1 MASESV
7 LEPTGRSRTR
17 SGVIYSPEYRRTR
30 QRTSQGSSG
39 YGSSSS
45 SKDTSLNTSYENEQN
60 LKNTSSSYQASFTQS
75 SSDSSSGGVVI
86 LGSVTRSGSNRSTRS
101 GGSGSRKSAASSGS
115 GHASLQSGRAVSK
128 ESVSVVKTSTTVIT
142 TSTMTSESQSWQ
154 SSETSTVAGSSG
166 IVNGFSSSAVES
178 SASQAAVGDTL
189 TSATLSTR
197 SGSGRSSG
205 SSRSGRSSA
214 LLVGGT
220 VSSALTSGT
229 STQSLV
235 TDTTQ
240 SESSTKEGGS
250 TSYIQGSA
258 SRSSTASSIRG
269 SSGRRSVVQSSSHGS
284 SASERA
290 VITGVSSETALTQS
304 ATTLSS
310 AGSGLVRGGSGRSSG
325 LLVVGSSG
333 SRSSQ
338 KRGSSRGSSSARELT
353 SSENLITQTSTS
365 SQHVSA
371 HNLGLTGGILAST
384 PRKAAA
390 PSSFVTKE
398 TTVTTATVNKEEGGH
413 SSVEHSR
420 SQEDYQ
426 DTGYTYSESA
436 SLSVSGNG
444 EYVEVYEK
452 EDVTQ
457 PGVIRRVLGGSYR
470 FPIYVLRKFRSL
482 LGWQERQEVEEVQD
496 LDTLKE
502 AYDTPKM
509 MRRGLRGSSK
519 SKFDDS
525 IIEDS
530 VTEGSYSYSE
540 SKTKESRSTNRARRR
555 HSSKSDVM
563 AGSIYGTTEK
573 SMASE
578 KTLSKLYGLDED
590 EEGSSESESVT
601 QDRLSYE
608 SDGEYGDYSDSAYS
622 TSEAAGGLTIWE
634 TATMPFGVSVGKFKS
649 RSKQKVGLF
658 WWMWWLVGTP
668 VYWFVTTVMMLDAW
682 ILSRVTILKN
692 TIMNRKGPVFVAA
705 AFPLRLLLLPLL
717 LLLLLLALYY
727 LWPLSFLTGIVSS
740 VASTPGA
747 LLAWLPWYSSG
758 AGPPVLNDFRAEQI
772 RSEMRTE
779 IQRLSATVADVVR
792 KWEQS
797 SQAGSQVPE
806 AVSTQTGGCTIK
818 AEGVVDGKSE
828 ASMSGGAGNVEKV
841 ENLLQSA
848 SAAAMAGGMDKDEI
862 IALIT
867 AIVKE
872 HMEGLRKDV
881 SVQDQAILADLDKLR
896 TERENQL
903 AMLEIKMQTI
913 NSHSED
919 LTKQLVEAKQK
930 IKVETS
936 GGVGTSSDMLE
947 HIHRLESEL
956 ASLKMELGRVQQQS
970 DMYHQELKK
979 YSMNISLIE
988 QQLSITVQQALQE
1001 DSSALVSWLKSRFVG
1016 QSDFDSKVNDIV
1028 SRVTENVSQKLKVE
1042 TSVSRTSAGEVTVD
1056 EERIRAIVNKH
1067 IGIYDADKTG
1077 MVDHALESAGG
1088 SVLSLRCTETYE
1100 SKSAQLSIL
1109 GIPLWYKTNSP
1120 RTVIQPDVH
1129 PGNCWAFRGSEGYMV
1144 IQLSGV
1150 VKPTSFSLEHIPK
1163 SLSPTGQIDSAP
1175 KDFTVYGLEDETQA
1189 EGDLLGNYTYDD
1201 NAEPLQYFPV
1211 QVTDV
1216 KPYPIV
1222 ELRILS
1228 NHGNPDY
1235 TCIYRFRVH
1244 GILQK

>member
-578 KTLSKLYGLDED
+578 KTLSKLY
-590 EEGSSESESVT
+590 ESESVT

-634 TATMPFGVSVGKFKS
+634 TATMPF
-649 RSKQKVGLF
+649 VGLF

-806 AVSTQTGGCTIK
+806 AVST
-818 AEGVVDGKSE
+818 
-828 ASMSGGAGNVEKV
+828 
-841 ENLLQSA
+841 QSA

>member
-426 DTGYTYSESA
+426 DTGYTYSES
-436 SLSVSGNG
+436 
-444 EYVEVYEK
+444 
-452 EDVTQ
+452 
-457 PGVIRRVLGGSYR
+457 GSYR

-578 KTLSKLYGLDED
+578 KTLSKLY
-590 EEGSSESESVT
+590 ESESVT

-634 TATMPFGVSVGKFKS
+634 TATMPF
-649 RSKQKVGLF
+649 VGLF

>member
-426 DTGYTYSESA
+426 DTGYTYSES
-436 SLSVSGNG
+436 
-444 EYVEVYEK
+444 
-452 EDVTQ
+452 
-457 PGVIRRVLGGSYR
+457 GSYR

-578 KTLSKLYGLDED
+578 KTLSKLY
-590 EEGSSESESVT
+590 ESESVT

-634 TATMPFGVSVGKFKS
+634 TATMPF
-649 RSKQKVGLF
+649 VGLF

-806 AVSTQTGGCTIK
+806 AVST
-818 AEGVVDGKSE
+818 
-828 ASMSGGAGNVEKV
+828 
-841 ENLLQSA
+841 QSA

>member
-7 LEPTGRSRTR
+7 VETTGRSRTR
-17 SGVIYSPEYRRTR
+17 SGVIYSPGRTR
-30 QRTSQGSSG
+30 QRISQGSSG

-45 SKDTSLNTSYENEQN
+45 SKNTSLNTSYEDQQN
-60 LKNTSSSYQASFTQS
+60 VKNTSSSYEASFTQS
-75 SSDSSSGGVVI
+75 SSQGGVVI
-86 LGSVTRSGSNRSTRS
+86 LGDVTARSGSNRSTRS
-101 GGSGSRKSAASSGS
+101 GGSGSRKSAGS
-115 GHASLQSGRAVSK
+115 SLQGGRAASK
-128 ESVSVVKTSTTVIT
+128 ESVSVVKSSTTVIT
-142 TSTMTSESQSWQ
+142 TSTMTSESQNWQ
-154 SSETSTVAGSSG
+154 SSAVAGSSG
-166 IVNGFSSSAVES
+166 IVNGFSSSAIES

-189 TSATLSTR
+189 TSAALSTR

-205 SSRSGRSSA
+205 SNRSGRSSA

-229 STQSLV
+229 STQSV
-235 TDTTQ
+235 VTQ
-240 SESSTKEGGS
+240 SESSTREGSGS
-250 TSYIQGSA
+250 FTQGSG
-258 SRSSTASSIRG
+258 SRSSAASSIRG
-269 SSGRRSVVQSSSHGS
+269 SSGRRSAIQTSSHGS

-290 VITGVSSETALTQS
+290 VVKGVTSETALTQS

-310 AGSGLVRGGSGRSSG
+310 GGLVQGGSGRSVG

-338 KRGSSRGSSSARELT
+338 KRGSSRGSSSSRQLT
-353 SSENLITQTSTS
+353 STENVVTQTSTS
-365 SQHVSA
+365 SQHANTSS
-371 HNLGLTGGILAST
+371 LGLTGGILAST
-384 PRKAAA
+384 PKKAAA

-398 TTVTTATVNKEEGGH
+398 TTVTTATVSKEEGGH
-413 SSVEHSR
+413 TSVEQSR
-420 SQEDYQ
+420 SREDYQ
-426 DTGYTYSESA
+426 DTGYTYSESNNLF
-436 SLSVSGNG
+436 LSD
-444 EYVEVYEK
+444 
-452 EDVTQ
+452 EDVTE
-457 PGVIRRVLGGSYR
+457 PGIVRRVLGGSYR
-470 FPIYVLRKFRSL
+470 FPIYILRKVRSV
-482 LGWQERQEVEEVQD
+482 LGWLENQEVEEVQD

-509 MRRGLRGSSK
+509 MRRGLRSSSK

-530 VTEGSYSYSE
+530 FAGDSYSYSE

-555 HSSKSDVM
+555 HSGKDVT
-563 AGSIYGTTEK
+563 AGSIYGTTDR

-622 TSEAAGGLTIWE
+622 YSEAAAGGLTIWQMI
-634 TATMPFGVSVGKFKS
+634 TMPFI
-649 RSKQKVGLF
+649 GLF
-658 WWMWWLVGTP
+658 WWLWWLVGTP

-692 TIMNRKGPVFVAA
+692 TIMNRKGAVFAGA
-705 AFPLRLLLLPLL
+705 GAFPLRLLLLPLL
-717 LLLLLLALYY
+717 LLLLLLGLYY
-727 LWPLSFLTGIVSS
+727 LWPLSFLTGVVSS

-747 LLAWLPWYSSG
+747 LLAWLPWSSSTG
-758 AGPPVLNDFRAEQI
+758 AGAPVLNDFRAEQI

-779 IQRLSATVADVVR
+779 IQRLSATVADVVK

-797 SQAGSQVPE
+797 SQVPE
-806 AVSTQTGGCTIK
+806 PAVGTQQTQTLTNSPTAQGGTIK
-818 AEGVVDGKSE
+818 AEGSFDAKTGASTSGEAGQVD
-828 ASMSGGAGNVEKV
+828 
-841 ENLLQSA
+841 NLQNLQSA
-848 SAAAMAGGMDKDEI
+848 SEAALAGGMSKDEI

-872 HMEGLRKDV
+872 NMEGLRKDV
-881 SVQDQAILADLDKLR
+881 SVQDQAILADLDKIR

-913 NSHSED
+913 NTHSQD

-930 IKVETS
+930 INVETS
-936 GGVGTSSDMLE
+936 GGVGTSSDMLD

-1016 QSDFDSKVNDIV
+1016 QSDFDSKVSDIV

-1042 TSVSRTSAGEVTVD
+1042 TSVSRTSSGEVAVD

-1150 VKPTSFSLEHIPK
+1150 VRPTSFSLEHIPK

-1175 KDFTVYGLEDETQA
+1175 KDFTVYGLEDESQP
-1189 EGDLLGNYTYDD
+1189 EGDLLGNYRYDD

-1211 QVTDV
+1211 QATDV

>member
-7 LEPTGRSRTR
+7 VETTGRSRTR
-17 SGVIYSPEYRRTR
+17 SGVIYSPGRTR

-39 YGSSSS
+39 YGSTSS
-45 SKDTSLNTSYENEQN
+45 SKNTSLNTSYEDQQN
-60 LKNTSSSYQASFTQS
+60 VKNTSSSYDASFTQS
-75 SSDSSSGGVVI
+75 SSQGEVVI
-86 LGSVTRSGSNRSTRS
+86 LGDVTARSGSNRSTRS
-101 GGSGSRKSAASSGS
+101 GGSGSRKSAGL
-115 GHASLQSGRAVSK
+115 SLQGGRAASK

-142 TSTMTSESQSWQ
+142 TSTMTSESQNWQ
-154 SSETSTVAGSSG
+154 SSTVAGSSG
-166 IVNGFSSSAVES
+166 IVNGFSSSSSAIES
-178 SASQAAVGDTL
+178 SASQATVGGTL
-189 TSATLSTR
+189 TSAALSTR

-205 SSRSGRSSA
+205 SNRSGRSSA

-229 STQSLV
+229 STQSV
-235 TDTTQ
+235 VTQ
-240 SESSTKEGGS
+240 SESSTRE
-250 TSYIQGSA
+250 GSA
-258 SRSSTASSIRG
+258 SFTQGSGSRSSAASSIRG
-269 SSGRRSVVQSSSHGS
+269 SSGRRSAIQTSSHGS

-290 VITGVSSETALTQS
+290 VVKGVTSETALTQS

-310 AGSGLVRGGSGRSSG
+310 GGLVQGGSGRSVG

-338 KRGSSRGSSSARELT
+338 KRGSSRGSSSSRQLASTE
-353 SSENLITQTSTS
+353 SVVTQTSTS
-365 SQHVSA
+365 SQHGNTSS
-371 HNLGLTGGILAST
+371 LGLTGGILAST
-384 PRKAAA
+384 PKKAAA

-413 SSVEHSR
+413 TSVEQS
-420 SQEDYQ
+420 
-426 DTGYTYSESA
+426 
-436 SLSVSGNG
+436 
-444 EYVEVYEK
+444 
-452 EDVTQ
+452 
-457 PGVIRRVLGGSYR
+457 GSYR
-470 FPIYVLRKFRSL
+470 FPIYVLRKVHSV
-482 LGWQERQEVEEVQD
+482 LGWLEKQEVEEVQD

-509 MRRGLRGSSK
+509 MRRGLRSSSK

-530 VTEGSYSYSE
+530 FAGDSYSYSE

-555 HSSKSDVM
+555 HSGKDIT
-563 AGSIYGTTEK
+563 AGSIYGTTDK

-578 KTLSKLYGLDED
+578 KTLSKLY
-590 EEGSSESESVT
+590 ESESVT

-622 TSEAAGGLTIWE
+622 YSEAAGGGLTIWQMI
-634 TATMPFGVSVGKFKS
+634 TMPFI
-649 RSKQKVGLF
+649 GLF
-658 WWMWWLVGTP
+658 WWLWWLVGTP

-692 TIMNRKGPVFVAA
+692 TIMNRKGAVFAGA
-705 AFPLRLLLLPLL
+705 GAFPLRLLLLPLL
-717 LLLLLLALYY
+717 LLLLLLGLYY

-747 LLAWLPWYSSG
+747 LLAWLPWSSSTG
-758 AGPPVLNDFRAEQI
+758 AGAPVLNDFRAEQI

-779 IQRLSATVADVVR
+779 IQRLSATVADVVK

-797 SQAGSQVPE
+797 SQVPE
-806 AVSTQTGGCTIK
+806 PAVGTQ
-818 AEGVVDGKSE
+818 
-828 ASMSGGAGNVEKV
+828 
-841 ENLLQSA
+841 QSA
-848 SAAAMAGGMDKDEI
+848 SEAALAGGMSKEEI

-872 HMEGLRKDV
+872 NMEGLRKDV
-881 SVQDQAILADLDKLR
+881 SVQDQAILADLDKVR

-913 NSHSED
+913 NTHSQD

-930 IKVETS
+930 INVESS
-936 GGVGTSSDMLE
+936 GGVGTSSDMLD

-1016 QSDFDSKVNDIV
+1016 QSDFDSKVSDIV

-1042 TSVSRTSAGEVTVD
+1042 TS
-1056 EERIRAIVNKH
+1056 RIRAIVNKH

-1150 VKPTSFSLEHIPK
+1150 VRPTSFSLEHIPK

-1175 KDFTVYGLEDETQA
+1175 KDFTVYGLEDESQP
-1189 EGDLLGNYTYDD
+1189 EGDVLGNYTYDD

-1211 QVTDV
+1211 QATDV

>member
-634 TATMPFGVSVGKFKS
+634 TATMPF
-649 RSKQKVGLF
+649 VGLF

-758 AGPPVLNDFRAEQI
+758 AGPPVRGLHMTMHEKVLNDFRAEQI

-806 AVSTQTGGCTIK
+806 AVST
-818 AEGVVDGKSE
+818 
-828 ASMSGGAGNVEKV
+828 
-841 ENLLQSA
+841 QSA

>member
-7 LEPTGRSRTR
+7 LEPTGRARTR

-75 SSDSSSGGVVI
+75 SSDSMGGVVI

-115 GHASLQSGRAVSK
+115 GHASLQGGRAVSK

-258 SRSSTASSIRG
+258 SHSSTASSIRG

-290 VITGVSSETALTQS
+290 VVTGVTSETALTQS

-338 KRGSSRGSSSARELT
+338 KRGSSLGSSSARELT

-371 HNLGLTGGILAST
+371 HSLGLTGGILAST

-452 EDVTQ
+452 KDVTQ

-555 HSSKSDVM
+555 HSGKSDVM

-578 KTLSKLYGLDED
+578 KTLSKLY
-590 EEGSSESESVT
+590 ESESVT

-634 TATMPFGVSVGKFKS
+634 MVTMPF
-649 RSKQKVGLF
+649 VGLF

-747 LLAWLPWYSSG
+747 LLAWLPWYSSTG

-797 SQAGSQVPE
+797 SQAGSQIPD
-806 AVSTQTGGCTIK
+806 AVSTQT
-818 AEGVVDGKSE
+818 E

-930 IKVETS
+930 IKVETN

>member
-17 SGVIYSPEYRRTR
+17 SGVIYSPEYRRMR

-75 SSDSSSGGVVI
+75 SSDSMGGVVI

-115 GHASLQSGRAVSK
+115 GHASLQGGRAVSK

-205 SSRSGRSSA
+205 SSRSGRGSA

-258 SRSSTASSIRG
+258 SHSSTASSIRG

-290 VITGVSSETALTQS
+290 VVTGVTSETALTQS

-310 AGSGLVRGGSGRSSG
+310 VGSGLVRGGSGRSSG

-365 SQHVSA
+365 SQHISA
-371 HNLGLTGGILAST
+371 HSLGLTGGILAST
-384 PRKAAA
+384 PKKAAA

-398 TTVTTATVNKEEGGH
+398 TTITTATVNKEEGGH
-413 SSVEHSR
+413 SSVEH
-420 SQEDYQ
+420 
-426 DTGYTYSESA
+426 SA

-555 HSSKSDVM
+555 HSGKSDVM

-578 KTLSKLYGLDED
+578 KTLSKLY
-590 EEGSSESESVT
+590 ESESVT

-634 TATMPFGVSVGKFKS
+634 MVTMPF
-649 RSKQKVGLF
+649 VGLF

-692 TIMNRKGPVFVAA
+692 TIMNRK
-705 AFPLRLLLLPLL
+705 
-717 LLLLLLALYY
+717 ALYY
-727 LWPLSFLTGIVSS
+727 LWPLSFLTGLVSS

-797 SQAGSQVPE
+797 SQAGSQIPD

-818 AEGVVDGKSE
+818 AEGVVDGKC
-828 ASMSGGAGNVEKV
+828 
-841 ENLLQSA
+841 A

-1175 KDFTVYGLEDETQA
+1175 KDFTVFGLEDETQA

>member
-1 MASESV
+1 MMASESAV
-7 LEPTGRSRTR
+7 EPPGRSKTR
-17 SGVIYSPEYRRTR
+17 SGVIYSPQFRRTG

-39 YGSSSS
+39 YGSTSS
-45 SKDTSLNTSYENEQN
+45 SKNTSLNTSYENEQN
-60 LKNTSSSYQASFTQS
+60 AKNTSSSYEASFTQS
-75 SSDSSSGGVVI
+75 SSVGVVVV
-86 LGSVTRSGSNRSTRS
+86 GNVSRSGSNRSTRS

-115 GHASLQSGRAVSK
+115 GHMSLQGGRAASK

-142 TSTMTSESQSWQ
+142 TSTMTSESQNWQ
-154 SSETSTVAGSSG
+154 SKSETTAVAGSSG
-166 IVNGFSSSAVES
+166 IVNGFSSSAIES

-189 TSATLSTR
+189 TSAALSTR

-205 SSRSGRSSA
+205 SNRSGRSSA

-220 VSSALTSGT
+220 VSSALASGT
-229 STQSLV
+229 SSSTQFVV

-240 SESSTKEGGS
+240 SESSTREGS
-250 TSYIQGSA
+250 TSYTQGSG
-258 SRSSTASSIRG
+258 SRSSAVSSVRG
-269 SSGRRSVVQSSSHGS
+269 SSGRRSVVQSGSHGS
-284 SASERA
+284 SSSERA
-290 VITGVSSETALTQS
+290 VITGVTPETALTQS
-304 ATTLSS
+304 ATTLYSG
-310 AGSGLVRGGSGRSSG
+310 GSGLIQGGSGRSSG

-338 KRGSSRGSSSARELT
+338 KRGSSRGSSSSRQLT
-353 SSENLITQTSTS
+353 STENVITHTSTS
-365 SQHVSA
+365 SQHSTT
-371 HNLGLTGGILAST
+371 HGLGLTGGILAST
-384 PRKAAA
+384 PKKAAA
-390 PSSFVTKE
+390 PSTFVTKE
-398 TTVTTATVNKEEGGH
+398 TTVTTATVGKEEGGH
-413 SSVEHSR
+413 TSVEQSR
-420 SQEDYQ
+420 SREDYQ
-426 DTGYTYSESA
+426 DTGYTYSES
-436 SLSVSGNG
+436 
-444 EYVEVYEK
+444 
-452 EDVTQ
+452 
-457 PGVIRRVLGGSYR
+457 GSYR
-470 FPIYVLRKFRSL
+470 FPIYVLRKVRSL
-482 LGWQERQEVEEVQD
+482 LGWQERQEVAEVQD
-496 LDTLKE
+496 LDILKE

-530 VTEGSYSYSE
+530 VTGDSYSYSE
-540 SKTKESRSTNRARRR
+540 SKTKESRSTNRARKR
-555 HSSKSDVM
+555 HSSKDVM

-578 KTLSKLYGLDED
+578 KTLSKLY
-590 EEGSSESESVT
+590 ESDSVT

-622 TSEAAGGLTIWE
+622 ASEAAGGLTIWQMI
-634 TATMPFGVSVGKFKS
+634 TMPFI
-649 RSKQKVGLF
+649 GLF
-658 WWMWWLVGTP
+658 WWLWWLVGTP

-692 TIMNRKGPVFVAA
+692 AIMNRKGPVFVGVG
-705 AFPLRLLLLPLL
+705 AFPFRLLLLPLL
-717 LLLLLLALYY
+717 LLLLLLGLYY

-740 VASTPGA
+740 VASAPGA
-747 LLAWLPWYSSG
+747 LLAWLPWSSSTG
-758 AGPPVLNDFRAEQI
+758 AGAPVRGLHMTMHEKVLNDFRAEQI

-779 IQRLSATVADVVR
+779 IQRLSLTVADVVK

-797 SQAGSQVPE
+797 SQPSIPE
-806 AVSTQTGGCTIK
+806 VAVGTQ
-818 AEGVVDGKSE
+818 
-828 ASMSGGAGNVEKV
+828 
-841 ENLLQSA
+841 QSA
-848 SAAAMAGGMDKDEI
+848 SEAALAGGMNKDEI

-872 HMEGLRKDV
+872 NMEGLRKDV

-913 NSHSED
+913 NTHSED

-930 IKVETS
+930 INVETS
-936 GGVGTSSDMLE
+936 GGVGTSSDMLD

-970 DMYHQELKK
+970 DLYHQELKK

-1016 QSDFDSKVNDIV
+1016 QSDFDSKVSDIV

-1042 TSVSRTSAGEVTVD
+1042 TRVSRTSAGEVAVD

-1150 VKPTSFSLEHIPK
+1150 VRPTSFSLEHIPK

-1201 NAEPLQYFPV
+1201 NAGALQYFPV

-1244 GILQK
+1244 GILQKEGH

>member
-1 MASESV
+1 MASESAV
-7 LEPTGRSRTR
+7 EPPGRSKTR
-17 SGVIYSPEYRRTR
+17 SGVIYSPQFRRTG

-39 YGSSSS
+39 YGSTSS
-45 SKDTSLNTSYENEQN
+45 SKNTSLNTSYENEQN
-60 LKNTSSSYQASFTQS
+60 AKNTSSSYEASFTQS
-75 SSDSSSGGVVI
+75 SSGGVVVV
-86 LGSVTRSGSNRSTRS
+86 GNVSRSGSNRSTRS

-115 GHASLQSGRAVSK
+115 GHMSLQGGRAASK

-142 TSTMTSESQSWQ
+142 TSTMTSESQNWQ
-154 SSETSTVAGSSG
+154 SKSETTAVAGSSG
-166 IVNGFSSSAVES
+166 IVNGFSSSAIES
-178 SASQAAVGDTL
+178 SASQATVGDTL
-189 TSATLSTR
+189 TSAALSTR

-205 SSRSGRSSA
+205 SNRSGRSSA

-229 STQSLV
+229 SSSTQFVV

-240 SESSTKEGGS
+240 SESSTREGS
-250 TSYIQGSA
+250 TSYTQGSG
-258 SRSSTASSIRG
+258 SRSSAASSVRG
-269 SSGRRSVVQSSSHGS
+269 SSGRRSVVQSGSRGS
-284 SASERA
+284 SSSER
-290 VITGVSSETALTQS
+290 VGLTGVTSETALTQS
-304 ATTLSS
+304 ATTLYSG
-310 AGSGLVRGGSGRSSG
+310 GSGLIQGGSGRSSG

-338 KRGSSRGSSSARELT
+338 KRGSSRGSSSSRQLT
-353 SSENLITQTSTS
+353 STENVITHTSTS
-365 SQHVSA
+365 SQHA
-371 HNLGLTGGILAST
+371 TTKGLGLTGGILAST
-384 PRKAAA
+384 PKKAAA

-398 TTVTTATVNKEEGGH
+398 TTVTTATVGKEEGGH
-413 SSVEHSR
+413 TSVEQSR
-420 SQEDYQ
+420 SREDYQ

-436 SLSVSGNG
+436 NLSVGDNG

-452 EDVTQ
+452 TGIV
-457 PGVIRRVLGGSYR
+457 RRVLGGSYR
-470 FPIYVLRKFRSL
+470 FPIYVLRKVRSL
-482 LGWQERQEVEEVQD
+482 LGWQERQEVAEVQD
-496 LDTLKE
+496 LDILKE

-530 VTEGSYSYSE
+530 VTGDSYSYSE
-540 SKTKESRSTNRARRR
+540 SKTKESRSTNRARKR
-555 HSSKSDVM
+555 HTSKDVM

-590 EEGSSESESVT
+590 EEGSSESDSVT

-622 TSEAAGGLTIWE
+622 ASEAAGGLTIWQMI
-634 TATMPFGVSVGKFKS
+634 TMPFRVSVGKLKS
-649 RSKQKVGLF
+649 QSKQKVGLF
-658 WWMWWLVGTP
+658 WWLWWLVGTP

-692 TIMNRKGPVFVAA
+692 AIMNRKGAVFVGVG
-705 AFPLRLLLLPLL
+705 AFPFRLLLLPLL
-717 LLLLLLALYY
+717 LLLLLLGLYY

-740 VASTPGA
+740 VASAPGA
-747 LLAWLPWYSSG
+747 LLAWLPWSSSTG
-758 AGPPVLNDFRAEQI
+758 AGAPVLNDFRAEQI

-779 IQRLSATVADVVR
+779 IQRLSATVADVVK

-797 SQAGSQVPE
+797 SQPSIPE
-806 AVSTQTGGCTIK
+806 PAVGTQQTGGDTIE
-818 AEGVVDGKSE
+818 AEGVFNAKSASE
-828 ASMSGGAGNVEKV
+828 AA
-841 ENLLQSA
+841 L
-848 SAAAMAGGMDKDEI
+848 AGGMNKDEI

-872 HMEGLRKDV
+872 NMEGLRKDV

-913 NSHSED
+913 NTHSED

-930 IKVETS
+930 INVETS
-936 GGVGTSSDMLE
+936 GGVGTSSDMLD

-970 DMYHQELKK
+970 DLYHQELKK

-1016 QSDFDSKVNDIV
+1016 QSDFDSKVSDIV

-1042 TSVSRTSAGEVTVD
+1042 TSVSRTSAGEVAVD

-1150 VKPTSFSLEHIPK
+1150 VRPTSFSLEHIPK

-1201 NAEPLQYFPV
+1201 NAGALQYFPV

-1216 KPYPIV
+1216 KSYPIV

-1244 GILQK
+1244 GILQKEGH

>member
-7 LEPTGRSRTR
+7 VETTGRSRTR
-17 SGVIYSPEYRRTR
+17 SGVIYSPGRTR
-30 QRTSQGSSG
+30 QRISQGSSG

-45 SKDTSLNTSYENEQN
+45 SKNTSLNTSYEDQQN
-60 LKNTSSSYQASFTQS
+60 VKNTSSSYEASFTQS
-75 SSDSSSGGVVI
+75 SSQGGVVI
-86 LGSVTRSGSNRSTRS
+86 LGDVTARSGSNRSTRS
-101 GGSGSRKSAASSGS
+101 GGSGSRKSAGS
-115 GHASLQSGRAVSK
+115 SLQGGRAASK
-128 ESVSVVKTSTTVIT
+128 ESVSVVKSSTTVIT
-142 TSTMTSESQSWQ
+142 TSTMTSESQNWQ
-154 SSETSTVAGSSG
+154 SSAVAGSSG
-166 IVNGFSSSAVES
+166 IVNGFSSSAIES

-189 TSATLSTR
+189 TSAALSTR

-205 SSRSGRSSA
+205 SNRSGRSSA

-229 STQSLV
+229 STQSV
-235 TDTTQ
+235 VTQ
-240 SESSTKEGGS
+240 SESSTREGSGS
-250 TSYIQGSA
+250 FTQGSG
-258 SRSSTASSIRG
+258 SRSSAASSIRG
-269 SSGRRSVVQSSSHGS
+269 SSGRRSAIQTSSHGS

-290 VITGVSSETALTQS
+290 VVKGVTSETALTQS

-310 AGSGLVRGGSGRSSG
+310 GGLVQGGSGRSVG

-338 KRGSSRGSSSARELT
+338 KRGSSRGSSSSRQLT
-353 SSENLITQTSTS
+353 STENVVTQTSTS
-365 SQHVSA
+365 SQHANTSS
-371 HNLGLTGGILAST
+371 LGLTGGILAST
-384 PRKAAA
+384 PKKAAA

-398 TTVTTATVNKEEGGH
+398 TTVTTATVSKEEGGH
-413 SSVEHSR
+413 TSVEQS
-420 SQEDYQ
+420 
-426 DTGYTYSESA
+426 
-436 SLSVSGNG
+436 
-444 EYVEVYEK
+444 
-452 EDVTQ
+452 
-457 PGVIRRVLGGSYR
+457 GSYR
-470 FPIYVLRKFRSL
+470 FPIYILRKVRSV
-482 LGWQERQEVEEVQD
+482 LGWLENQEVEEVQD

-509 MRRGLRGSSK
+509 MRRGLRSSSK

-530 VTEGSYSYSE
+530 FAGDSYSYSE

-555 HSSKSDVM
+555 HSGKDVT
-563 AGSIYGTTEK
+563 AGSIYGTTDR

-622 TSEAAGGLTIWE
+622 YSEAAAGGLTIWQMI
-634 TATMPFGVSVGKFKS
+634 TMPFI
-649 RSKQKVGLF
+649 GLF
-658 WWMWWLVGTP
+658 WWLWWLVGTP

-692 TIMNRKGPVFVAA
+692 TIMNRKGAVFAGA
-705 AFPLRLLLLPLL
+705 GAFPLRLLLLPLL
-717 LLLLLLALYY
+717 LLLLLLGLYY
-727 LWPLSFLTGIVSS
+727 LWPLSFLTGVVSS

-747 LLAWLPWYSSG
+747 LLAWLPWSSSTG
-758 AGPPVLNDFRAEQI
+758 AGAPVRGLHMTMHEKVLNDFRAEQI

-779 IQRLSATVADVVR
+779 IQRLSATVADVVK

-797 SQAGSQVPE
+797 SQVPE
-806 AVSTQTGGCTIK
+806 PAVGTQ
-818 AEGVVDGKSE
+818 
-828 ASMSGGAGNVEKV
+828 
-841 ENLLQSA
+841 QSA
-848 SAAAMAGGMDKDEI
+848 SEAALAGGMSKDEI

-872 HMEGLRKDV
+872 NMEGLRKDV
-881 SVQDQAILADLDKLR
+881 SVQDQAILADLDKIR

-913 NSHSED
+913 NTHSQD

-930 IKVETS
+930 INVETS
-936 GGVGTSSDMLE
+936 GGVGTSSDMLD

-1016 QSDFDSKVNDIV
+1016 QSDFDSKVSDIV

-1042 TSVSRTSAGEVTVD
+1042 TSVSRTSSGEVAVD

-1150 VKPTSFSLEHIPK
+1150 VRPTSFSLEHIPK

-1175 KDFTVYGLEDETQA
+1175 KDFTVYGLEDESQP
-1189 EGDLLGNYTYDD
+1189 EGDLLGNYRYDD

-1211 QVTDV
+1211 QATDV

>member
-7 LEPTGRSRTR
+7 VETTGRSRTR
-17 SGVIYSPEYRRTR
+17 SGVIYSPGRTR
-30 QRTSQGSSG
+30 QRISQGSSG

-45 SKDTSLNTSYENEQN
+45 SKNTSLNTSYEDQQN
-60 LKNTSSSYQASFTQS
+60 VKNTSSSYEASFTQS
-75 SSDSSSGGVVI
+75 SSQGGVVI
-86 LGSVTRSGSNRSTRS
+86 LGDVTARSGSNRSTRS
-101 GGSGSRKSAASSGS
+101 GGSGSRKSAGS
-115 GHASLQSGRAVSK
+115 SLQGGRAASK
-128 ESVSVVKTSTTVIT
+128 ESVSVVKSSTTVIT
-142 TSTMTSESQSWQ
+142 TSTMTSESQNWQ
-154 SSETSTVAGSSG
+154 SSAVAGSSG
-166 IVNGFSSSAVES
+166 IVNGFSSSAIES

-189 TSATLSTR
+189 TSAALSTR

-205 SSRSGRSSA
+205 SNRSGRSSA

-229 STQSLV
+229 STQSV
-235 TDTTQ
+235 VTQ
-240 SESSTKEGGS
+240 SESSTREGSGS
-250 TSYIQGSA
+250 FTQGSG
-258 SRSSTASSIRG
+258 SRSSAASSIRG
-269 SSGRRSVVQSSSHGS
+269 SSGRRSAIQTSSHGS

-290 VITGVSSETALTQS
+290 VVKGVTSETALTQS

-310 AGSGLVRGGSGRSSG
+310 GGLVQGGSGRSVG

-338 KRGSSRGSSSARELT
+338 KRGSSRGSSSSRQLT
-353 SSENLITQTSTS
+353 STENVVTQTSTS
-365 SQHVSA
+365 SQHANTSS
-371 HNLGLTGGILAST
+371 LGLTGGILAST
-384 PRKAAA
+384 PKKAAA

-398 TTVTTATVNKEEGGH
+398 TTVTTATVSKEEGGH
-413 SSVEHSR
+413 TSVEQSR
-420 SQEDYQ
+420 SREDYQ
-426 DTGYTYSESA
+426 DTGYTYSES
-436 SLSVSGNG
+436 
-444 EYVEVYEK
+444 
-452 EDVTQ
+452 
-457 PGVIRRVLGGSYR
+457 GSYR
-470 FPIYVLRKFRSL
+470 FPIYILRKVRSV
-482 LGWQERQEVEEVQD
+482 LGWLENQEVEEVQD

-509 MRRGLRGSSK
+509 MRRGLRSSSK

-530 VTEGSYSYSE
+530 FAGDSYSYSE

-555 HSSKSDVM
+555 HSGKDVT
-563 AGSIYGTTEK
+563 AGSIYGTTDR

-622 TSEAAGGLTIWE
+622 YSEAAAGGLTIWQMI
-634 TATMPFGVSVGKFKS
+634 TMPFI
-649 RSKQKVGLF
+649 GLF
-658 WWMWWLVGTP
+658 WWLWWLVGTP

-692 TIMNRKGPVFVAA
+692 TIMNRKGAVFAGA
-705 AFPLRLLLLPLL
+705 GAFPLRLLLLPLL
-717 LLLLLLALYY
+717 LLLLLLGLYY
-727 LWPLSFLTGIVSS
+727 LWPLSFLTGVVSS

-747 LLAWLPWYSSG
+747 LLAWLPWSSSTG
-758 AGPPVLNDFRAEQI
+758 AGAPVRGLHMTMHEKVLNDFRAEQI

-779 IQRLSATVADVVR
+779 IQRLSATVADVVK

-797 SQAGSQVPE
+797 SQVPE
-806 AVSTQTGGCTIK
+806 PAVGTQ
-818 AEGVVDGKSE
+818 
-828 ASMSGGAGNVEKV
+828 
-841 ENLLQSA
+841 QSA
-848 SAAAMAGGMDKDEI
+848 SEAALAGGMSKDEI

-872 HMEGLRKDV
+872 NMEGLRKDV
-881 SVQDQAILADLDKLR
+881 SVQDQAILADLDKIR

-913 NSHSED
+913 NTHSQD

-930 IKVETS
+930 INVETS
-936 GGVGTSSDMLE
+936 GGVGTSSDMLD

-1016 QSDFDSKVNDIV
+1016 QSDFDSKVSDIV

-1042 TSVSRTSAGEVTVD
+1042 TSVSRTSSGEVAVD

-1150 VKPTSFSLEHIPK
+1150 VRPTSFSLEHIPK

-1175 KDFTVYGLEDETQA
+1175 KDFTVYGLEDESQP
-1189 EGDLLGNYTYDD
+1189 EGDLLGNYRYDD

-1211 QVTDV
+1211 QATDV

>member
-7 LEPTGRSRTR
+7 VETTGRSRTR
-17 SGVIYSPEYRRTR
+17 SGVIYSPGRTR
-30 QRTSQGSSG
+30 QRISQGSSG

-45 SKDTSLNTSYENEQN
+45 SKNTSLNTSYEDQQN
-60 LKNTSSSYQASFTQS
+60 VKNTSSSYEASFTQS
-75 SSDSSSGGVVI
+75 SSQGGVVI
-86 LGSVTRSGSNRSTRS
+86 LGDVTARSGSNRSTRS
-101 GGSGSRKSAASSGS
+101 GGSGSRKSAGS
-115 GHASLQSGRAVSK
+115 SLQGGRAASK
-128 ESVSVVKTSTTVIT
+128 ESVSVVKSSTTVIT
-142 TSTMTSESQSWQ
+142 TSTMTSESQNWQ
-154 SSETSTVAGSSG
+154 SSAVAGSSG
-166 IVNGFSSSAVES
+166 IVNGFSSSAIES

-189 TSATLSTR
+189 TSAALSTR

-205 SSRSGRSSA
+205 SNRSGRSSA

-229 STQSLV
+229 STQSV
-235 TDTTQ
+235 VTQ
-240 SESSTKEGGS
+240 SESSTREGSGS
-250 TSYIQGSA
+250 FTQGSG
-258 SRSSTASSIRG
+258 SRSSAASSIRG
-269 SSGRRSVVQSSSHGS
+269 SSGRRSAIQTSSHGS

-290 VITGVSSETALTQS
+290 VVKGVTSETALTQS

-310 AGSGLVRGGSGRSSG
+310 GGLVQGGSGRSVG

-338 KRGSSRGSSSARELT
+338 KRGSSRGSSSSRQLT
-353 SSENLITQTSTS
+353 STENVVTQTSTS
-365 SQHVSA
+365 SQHANTSS
-371 HNLGLTGGILAST
+371 LGLTGGILAST
-384 PRKAAA
+384 PKKAAA

-398 TTVTTATVNKEEGGH
+398 TTVTTATVSKEEGGH
-413 SSVEHSR
+413 TSVEQSR
-420 SQEDYQ
+420 SREDYQ
-426 DTGYTYSESA
+426 DTGYTYSES
-436 SLSVSGNG
+436 
-444 EYVEVYEK
+444 
-452 EDVTQ
+452 
-457 PGVIRRVLGGSYR
+457 GSYR
-470 FPIYVLRKFRSL
+470 FPIYILRKVRSV
-482 LGWQERQEVEEVQD
+482 LGWLENQEVEEVQD

-509 MRRGLRGSSK
+509 MRRGLRSSSK

-530 VTEGSYSYSE
+530 FAGDSYSYSE

-555 HSSKSDVM
+555 HSGKDVT
-563 AGSIYGTTEK
+563 AGSIYGTTDR

-578 KTLSKLYGLDED
+578 KTLSKLY
-590 EEGSSESESVT
+590 ESESVT

-622 TSEAAGGLTIWE
+622 YSEAAAGGLTIWQMI
-634 TATMPFGVSVGKFKS
+634 TMPFI
-649 RSKQKVGLF
+649 GLF
-658 WWMWWLVGTP
+658 WWLWWLVGTP

-692 TIMNRKGPVFVAA
+692 TIMNRKGAVFAGA
-705 AFPLRLLLLPLL
+705 GAFPLRLLLLPLL
-717 LLLLLLALYY
+717 LLLLLLGLYY
-727 LWPLSFLTGIVSS
+727 LWPLSFLTGVVSS

-747 LLAWLPWYSSG
+747 LLAWLPWSSSTG
-758 AGPPVLNDFRAEQI
+758 AGAPVRGLHMTMHEKVLNDFRAEQI

-779 IQRLSATVADVVR
+779 IQRLSATVADVVK

-797 SQAGSQVPE
+797 SQVPE
-806 AVSTQTGGCTIK
+806 PAVGTQ
-818 AEGVVDGKSE
+818 
-828 ASMSGGAGNVEKV
+828 
-841 ENLLQSA
+841 QSA
-848 SAAAMAGGMDKDEI
+848 SEAALAGGMSKDEI

-872 HMEGLRKDV
+872 NMEGLRKDV
-881 SVQDQAILADLDKLR
+881 SVQDQAILADLDKIR

-913 NSHSED
+913 NTHSQD

-930 IKVETS
+930 INVETS
-936 GGVGTSSDMLE
+936 GGVGTSSDMLD

-1016 QSDFDSKVNDIV
+1016 QSDFDSKVSDIV

-1042 TSVSRTSAGEVTVD
+1042 TSVSRTSSGEVAVD

-1150 VKPTSFSLEHIPK
+1150 VRPTSFSLEHIPK

-1175 KDFTVYGLEDETQA
+1175 KDFTVYGLEDESQP
-1189 EGDLLGNYTYDD
+1189 EGDLLGNYRYDD

-1211 QVTDV
+1211 QATDV

>member
-413 SSVEHSR
+413 SSVEHS
-420 SQEDYQ
+420 
-426 DTGYTYSESA
+426 
-436 SLSVSGNG
+436 
-444 EYVEVYEK
+444 
-452 EDVTQ
+452 
-457 PGVIRRVLGGSYR
+457 GSYR

-578 KTLSKLYGLDED
+578 KTLSKLY
-590 EEGSSESESVT
+590 ESESVT

-758 AGPPVLNDFRAEQI
+758 AGPPVRGLHMTMHEKVLNDFRAEQI

>member
-7 LEPTGRSRTR
+7 LEPTGRARTR

-75 SSDSSSGGVVI
+75 SSDSMGGVVI

-115 GHASLQSGRAVSK
+115 GHASLQGGRAVSK

-258 SRSSTASSIRG
+258 SHSSTASSIRG

-290 VITGVSSETALTQS
+290 VVTGVTSETALTQS

-338 KRGSSRGSSSARELT
+338 KRGSSLGSSSARELT

-371 HNLGLTGGILAST
+371 HSLGLTGGILAST

-413 SSVEHSR
+413 SSVEHS
-420 SQEDYQ
+420 
-426 DTGYTYSESA
+426 
-436 SLSVSGNG
+436 
-444 EYVEVYEK
+444 
-452 EDVTQ
+452 
-457 PGVIRRVLGGSYR
+457 GSYR

-555 HSSKSDVM
+555 HSGKSDVM

-578 KTLSKLYGLDED
+578 KTLSKLY
-590 EEGSSESESVT
+590 ESESVT

-634 TATMPFGVSVGKFKS
+634 MVTMPF
-649 RSKQKVGLF
+649 VGLF

-747 LLAWLPWYSSG
+747 LLAWLPWYSSTG
-758 AGPPVLNDFRAEQI
+758 AGPPVRGLHMTMHEKVLNDFRAEQI

-797 SQAGSQVPE
+797 SQAGSQIPD
-806 AVSTQTGGCTIK
+806 AVSTQT
-818 AEGVVDGKSE
+818 E

-930 IKVETS
+930 IKVETN

>member
-7 LEPTGRSRTR
+7 VETTGRSRTR
-17 SGVIYSPEYRRTR
+17 SGVIYSPGRTR
-30 QRTSQGSSG
+30 QRISQGSSG

-45 SKDTSLNTSYENEQN
+45 SKNTSLNTSYEDQQN
-60 LKNTSSSYQASFTQS
+60 VKNTSSSYEASFTQS
-75 SSDSSSGGVVI
+75 SSQGGVVI
-86 LGSVTRSGSNRSTRS
+86 LGDVTARSGSNRSTRS
-101 GGSGSRKSAASSGS
+101 GGSGSRKSAGS
-115 GHASLQSGRAVSK
+115 SLQGGRAASK
-128 ESVSVVKTSTTVIT
+128 ESVSVVKSSTTVIT
-142 TSTMTSESQSWQ
+142 TSTMTSESQNWQ
-154 SSETSTVAGSSG
+154 SSAVAGSSG
-166 IVNGFSSSAVES
+166 IVNGFSSSAIES

-189 TSATLSTR
+189 TSAALSTR

-205 SSRSGRSSA
+205 SNRSGRSSA

-229 STQSLV
+229 STQSV
-235 TDTTQ
+235 VTQ
-240 SESSTKEGGS
+240 SESSTREGSGS
-250 TSYIQGSA
+250 FTQGSG
-258 SRSSTASSIRG
+258 SRSSAASSIRG
-269 SSGRRSVVQSSSHGS
+269 SSGRRSAIQTSSHGS

-290 VITGVSSETALTQS
+290 VVKGVTSETALTQS

-310 AGSGLVRGGSGRSSG
+310 GGLVQGGSGRSVG

-338 KRGSSRGSSSARELT
+338 KRGSSRGSSSSRQLT
-353 SSENLITQTSTS
+353 STENVVTQTSTS
-365 SQHVSA
+365 SQHANTSS
-371 HNLGLTGGILAST
+371 LGLTGGILAST
-384 PRKAAA
+384 PKKAAA

-398 TTVTTATVNKEEGGH
+398 TTVTTATVSKEEGGH
-413 SSVEHSR
+413 TSVEQSR
-420 SQEDYQ
+420 SREDYQ
-426 DTGYTYSESA
+426 DTGYTYSESNNLF
-436 SLSVSGNG
+436 LSD
-444 EYVEVYEK
+444 
-452 EDVTQ
+452 EDVTE
-457 PGVIRRVLGGSYR
+457 PGIVRRVLGGSYR
-470 FPIYVLRKFRSL
+470 FPIYILRKVRSV
-482 LGWQERQEVEEVQD
+482 LGWLENQEVEEVQD

-509 MRRGLRGSSK
+509 MRRGLRSSSK

-530 VTEGSYSYSE
+530 FAGDSYSYSE

-555 HSSKSDVM
+555 HSGKDVT
-563 AGSIYGTTEK
+563 AGSIYGTTDR

-622 TSEAAGGLTIWE
+622 YSEAAAGGLTIWQMI
-634 TATMPFGVSVGKFKS
+634 TMPFI
-649 RSKQKVGLF
+649 GLF
-658 WWMWWLVGTP
+658 WWLWWLVGTP

-692 TIMNRKGPVFVAA
+692 TIMNRKGAVFAGA
-705 AFPLRLLLLPLL
+705 GAFPLRLLLLPLL
-717 LLLLLLALYY
+717 LLLLLLGLYY
-727 LWPLSFLTGIVSS
+727 LWPLSFLTGVVSS

-747 LLAWLPWYSSG
+747 LLAWLPWSSSTG
-758 AGPPVLNDFRAEQI
+758 AGAPVLNDFRAEQI

-779 IQRLSATVADVVR
+779 IQRLSATVADVVK

-797 SQAGSQVPE
+797 SQVPE
-806 AVSTQTGGCTIK
+806 PAVGTQ
-818 AEGVVDGKSE
+818 
-828 ASMSGGAGNVEKV
+828 
-841 ENLLQSA
+841 QSA
-848 SAAAMAGGMDKDEI
+848 SEAALAGGMSKDEI

-872 HMEGLRKDV
+872 NMEGLRKDV
-881 SVQDQAILADLDKLR
+881 SVQDQAILADLDKIR

-913 NSHSED
+913 NTHSQD

-930 IKVETS
+930 INVETS
-936 GGVGTSSDMLE
+936 GGVGTSSDMLD

-1016 QSDFDSKVNDIV
+1016 QSDFDSKVSDIV

-1042 TSVSRTSAGEVTVD
+1042 TSVSRTSSGEVAVD

-1150 VKPTSFSLEHIPK
+1150 VRPTSFSLEHIPK

-1175 KDFTVYGLEDETQA
+1175 KDFTVYGLEDESQP
-1189 EGDLLGNYTYDD
+1189 EGDLLGNYRYDD

-1211 QVTDV
+1211 QATDV

>member
-806 AVSTQTGGCTIK
+806 AVSTQ
-818 AEGVVDGKSE
+818 
-828 ASMSGGAGNVEKV
+828 
-841 ENLLQSA
+841 SA

>member
-7 LEPTGRSRTR
+7 LEPTGRARTR

-75 SSDSSSGGVVI
+75 SSDSMGGVVI

-115 GHASLQSGRAVSK
+115 GHASLQGGRAVSK

-258 SRSSTASSIRG
+258 SHSSTASSIRG

-290 VITGVSSETALTQS
+290 VVTGVTSETALTQS

-338 KRGSSRGSSSARELT
+338 KRGSSLGSSSARELT

-371 HNLGLTGGILAST
+371 HSLGLTGGILAST

-413 SSVEHSR
+413 SSVEHS
-420 SQEDYQ
+420 
-426 DTGYTYSESA
+426 
-436 SLSVSGNG
+436 
-444 EYVEVYEK
+444 
-452 EDVTQ
+452 
-457 PGVIRRVLGGSYR
+457 GSYR

-555 HSSKSDVM
+555 HSGKSDVM

-578 KTLSKLYGLDED
+578 KTLSKLY
-590 EEGSSESESVT
+590 ESESVT

-634 TATMPFGVSVGKFKS
+634 MVTMPF
-649 RSKQKVGLF
+649 VGLF

-747 LLAWLPWYSSG
+747 LLAWLPWYSSTG

-797 SQAGSQVPE
+797 SQAGSQIPD
-806 AVSTQTGGCTIK
+806 AVST
-818 AEGVVDGKSE
+818 
-828 ASMSGGAGNVEKV
+828 
-841 ENLLQSA
+841 QSA

-930 IKVETS
+930 IKVETN

>member
-634 TATMPFGVSVGKFKS
+634 TATMPF
-649 RSKQKVGLF
+649 VGLF

-806 AVSTQTGGCTIK
+806 AVST
-818 AEGVVDGKSE
+818 
-828 ASMSGGAGNVEKV
+828 
-841 ENLLQSA
+841 QSA

>member
-7 LEPTGRSRTR
+7 VETTGRSRTR
-17 SGVIYSPEYRRTR
+17 SGVIYSPGRTR
-30 QRTSQGSSG
+30 QRISQGSSG

-45 SKDTSLNTSYENEQN
+45 SKNTSLNTSYEDQQN
-60 LKNTSSSYQASFTQS
+60 VKNTSSSYEASFTQS
-75 SSDSSSGGVVI
+75 SSQGGVVI
-86 LGSVTRSGSNRSTRS
+86 LGDVTARSGSNRSTRS
-101 GGSGSRKSAASSGS
+101 GGSGSRKSAGS
-115 GHASLQSGRAVSK
+115 SLQGGRAASK
-128 ESVSVVKTSTTVIT
+128 ESVSVVKSSTTVIT
-142 TSTMTSESQSWQ
+142 TSTMTSESQNWQ
-154 SSETSTVAGSSG
+154 SSAVAGSSG
-166 IVNGFSSSAVES
+166 IVNGFSSSAIES

-189 TSATLSTR
+189 TSAALSTR

-205 SSRSGRSSA
+205 SNRSGRSSA

-229 STQSLV
+229 STQSV
-235 TDTTQ
+235 VTQ
-240 SESSTKEGGS
+240 SESSTREGSGS
-250 TSYIQGSA
+250 FTQGSG
-258 SRSSTASSIRG
+258 SRSSAASSIRG
-269 SSGRRSVVQSSSHGS
+269 SSGRRSAIQTSSHGS

-290 VITGVSSETALTQS
+290 VVKGVTSETALTQS

-310 AGSGLVRGGSGRSSG
+310 GGLVQGGSGRSVG

-338 KRGSSRGSSSARELT
+338 KRGSSRGSSSSRQLT
-353 SSENLITQTSTS
+353 STENVVTQTSTS
-365 SQHVSA
+365 SQHANTSS
-371 HNLGLTGGILAST
+371 LGLTGGILAST
-384 PRKAAA
+384 PKKAAA

-398 TTVTTATVNKEEGGH
+398 TTVTTATVSKEEGGH
-413 SSVEHSR
+413 TSVEQSR
-420 SQEDYQ
+420 SREDYQ
-426 DTGYTYSESA
+426 DTGYTYSESNNLF
-436 SLSVSGNG
+436 LSD
-444 EYVEVYEK
+444 
-452 EDVTQ
+452 EDVTE
-457 PGVIRRVLGGSYR
+457 PGIVRRVLGGSYR
-470 FPIYVLRKFRSL
+470 FPIYILRKVRSV
-482 LGWQERQEVEEVQD
+482 LGWLENQEVEEVQD

-509 MRRGLRGSSK
+509 MRRGLRSSSK

-530 VTEGSYSYSE
+530 FAGDSYSYSE

-555 HSSKSDVM
+555 HSGKDVT
-563 AGSIYGTTEK
+563 AGSIYGTTDR

-578 KTLSKLYGLDED
+578 KTLSKLY
-590 EEGSSESESVT
+590 ESESVT

-622 TSEAAGGLTIWE
+622 YSEAAAGGLTIWQMI
-634 TATMPFGVSVGKFKS
+634 TMPFI
-649 RSKQKVGLF
+649 GLF
-658 WWMWWLVGTP
+658 WWLWWLVGTP

-692 TIMNRKGPVFVAA
+692 TIMNRKGAVFAGA
-705 AFPLRLLLLPLL
+705 GAFPLRLLLLPLL
-717 LLLLLLALYY
+717 LLLLLLGLYY
-727 LWPLSFLTGIVSS
+727 LWPLSFLTGVVSS

-747 LLAWLPWYSSG
+747 LLAWLPWSSSTG
-758 AGPPVLNDFRAEQI
+758 AGAPVRGLHMTMHEKVLNDFRAEQI

-779 IQRLSATVADVVR
+779 IQRLSATVADVVK

-797 SQAGSQVPE
+797 SQVPE
-806 AVSTQTGGCTIK
+806 PAVGTQ
-818 AEGVVDGKSE
+818 
-828 ASMSGGAGNVEKV
+828 
-841 ENLLQSA
+841 QSA
-848 SAAAMAGGMDKDEI
+848 SEAALAGGMSKDEI

-872 HMEGLRKDV
+872 NMEGLRKDV
-881 SVQDQAILADLDKLR
+881 SVQDQAILADLDKIR

-913 NSHSED
+913 NTHSQD

-930 IKVETS
+930 INVETS
-936 GGVGTSSDMLE
+936 GGVGTSSDMLD

-1016 QSDFDSKVNDIV
+1016 QSDFDSKVSDIV

-1042 TSVSRTSAGEVTVD
+1042 TSVSRTSSGEVAVD

-1150 VKPTSFSLEHIPK
+1150 VRPTSFSLEHIPK

-1175 KDFTVYGLEDETQA
+1175 KDFTVYGLEDESQP
-1189 EGDLLGNYTYDD
+1189 EGDLLGNYRYDD

-1211 QVTDV
+1211 QATDV

>member
-7 LEPTGRSRTR
+7 VETTGRSRTR
-17 SGVIYSPEYRRTR
+17 SGVIYSPGRTR
-30 QRTSQGSSG
+30 QRISQGSSG

-45 SKDTSLNTSYENEQN
+45 SKNTSLNTSYEDQQN
-60 LKNTSSSYQASFTQS
+60 VKNTSSSYEASFTQS
-75 SSDSSSGGVVI
+75 SSQGGVVI
-86 LGSVTRSGSNRSTRS
+86 LGDVTARSGSNRSTRS
-101 GGSGSRKSAASSGS
+101 GGSGSRKSAGL
-115 GHASLQSGRAVSK
+115 SLQGGRAASK

-142 TSTMTSESQSWQ
+142 TSTMTSESQNWQ
-154 SSETSTVAGSSG
+154 SSAVAGSSG
-166 IVNGFSSSAVES
+166 IVNGFSSSSSAIES
-178 SASQAAVGDTL
+178 SASQAAVGGTL
-189 TSATLSTR
+189 TSAALSTR

-205 SSRSGRSSA
+205 SNRSGRSSA

-229 STQSLV
+229 STQSV
-235 TDTTQ
+235 VTQ
-240 SESSTKEGGS
+240 SESSTRE
-250 TSYIQGSA
+250 GSA
-258 SRSSTASSIRG
+258 SFTQGSGSRSSAASSIRG
-269 SSGRRSVVQSSSHGS
+269 SSGRRSAIQTSSHGS

-290 VITGVSSETALTQS
+290 VVKGVTSETALTQS

-310 AGSGLVRGGSGRSSG
+310 GGLIQGGSGRSAG

-338 KRGSSRGSSSARELT
+338 KRGSSRGSSSSRQLASTE
-353 SSENLITQTSTS
+353 SVVTQTSTS
-365 SQHVSA
+365 SQHGNTSS
-371 HNLGLTGGILAST
+371 LGLTGGILAST
-384 PRKAAA
+384 PKKAAA

-398 TTVTTATVNKEEGGH
+398 TTVTTATVSKVEGGH
-413 SSVEHSR
+413 TSVEQSR
-420 SQEDYQ
+420 SREDYQ
-426 DTGYTYSESA
+426 DTGYTYSES
-436 SLSVSGNG
+436 
-444 EYVEVYEK
+444 
-452 EDVTQ
+452 
-457 PGVIRRVLGGSYR
+457 GSYR
-470 FPIYVLRKFRSL
+470 FPIYILRKVRSV
-482 LGWQERQEVEEVQD
+482 LGWLEKQEVEEVQD
-496 LDTLKE
+496 LDTIKE

-509 MRRGLRGSSK
+509 MRRGLRSSSK

-530 VTEGSYSYSE
+530 FAGDSYSYSE

-555 HSSKSDVM
+555 HSGKDVT
-563 AGSIYGTTEK
+563 AGSIYGTTDR

-622 TSEAAGGLTIWE
+622 YSETAGGGLTIWQMI
-634 TATMPFGVSVGKFKS
+634 TMPFI
-649 RSKQKVGLF
+649 GLF
-658 WWMWWLVGTP
+658 WWLWWLVGTP

-692 TIMNRKGPVFVAA
+692 TIMNRKGAVFAGA
-705 AFPLRLLLLPLL
+705 GAFPLRLLLLPLL
-717 LLLLLLALYY
+717 LLLLLLGLYY
-727 LWPLSFLTGIVSS
+727 LWPLSFLTGVVSS

-747 LLAWLPWYSSG
+747 LLAWLPWSSSTG
-758 AGPPVLNDFRAEQI
+758 AGAPVLNDFRAEQI

-779 IQRLSATVADVVR
+779 IQRLSATVADVVK

-797 SQAGSQVPE
+797 SQVPE
-806 AVSTQTGGCTIK
+806 PAVGTQ
-818 AEGVVDGKSE
+818 
-828 ASMSGGAGNVEKV
+828 
-841 ENLLQSA
+841 QSA
-848 SAAAMAGGMDKDEI
+848 SEAALAGGMSKDEI

-872 HMEGLRKDV
+872 NMEGLRKDV
-881 SVQDQAILADLDKLR
+881 SVQDQAILADLDKIR

-913 NSHSED
+913 NTHSQD

-930 IKVETS
+930 INVESS
-936 GGVGTSSDMLE
+936 GGVGTSSDMLD

-1016 QSDFDSKVNDIV
+1016 QSDFDSKVSDIV

-1042 TSVSRTSAGEVTVD
+1042 TSVSRTSSGEVAVD

-1150 VKPTSFSLEHIPK
+1150 VRPTSFSLEHIPK

-1175 KDFTVYGLEDETQA
+1175 KDFTVYGLEDESQP

-1201 NAEPLQYFPV
+1201 NADPLQYFPV
-1211 QVTDV
+1211 QATDV

>member
-7 LEPTGRSRTR
+7 VETTGRSRTR
-17 SGVIYSPEYRRTR
+17 SGVIYSPGRTR
-30 QRTSQGSSG
+30 QRISQGSSG

-45 SKDTSLNTSYENEQN
+45 SKNTSLNTSYEDQQN
-60 LKNTSSSYQASFTQS
+60 VKNTSSSYEASFTQS
-75 SSDSSSGGVVI
+75 SSQGGVVI
-86 LGSVTRSGSNRSTRS
+86 LGDVTARSGSNRSTRS
-101 GGSGSRKSAASSGS
+101 GGSGSRKSAGS
-115 GHASLQSGRAVSK
+115 SLQGGRAASK
-128 ESVSVVKTSTTVIT
+128 ESVSVVKSSTTVIT
-142 TSTMTSESQSWQ
+142 TSTMTSESQNWQ
-154 SSETSTVAGSSG
+154 SSAVAGSSG
-166 IVNGFSSSAVES
+166 IVNGFSSSAIES

-189 TSATLSTR
+189 TSAALSTR

-205 SSRSGRSSA
+205 SNRSGRSSA

-229 STQSLV
+229 STQSV
-235 TDTTQ
+235 VTQ
-240 SESSTKEGGS
+240 SESSTREGSGS
-250 TSYIQGSA
+250 FTQGSG
-258 SRSSTASSIRG
+258 SRSSAASSIRG
-269 SSGRRSVVQSSSHGS
+269 SSGRRSAIQTSSHGS

-290 VITGVSSETALTQS
+290 VVKGVTSETALTQS

-310 AGSGLVRGGSGRSSG
+310 GGLVQGGSGRSVG

-338 KRGSSRGSSSARELT
+338 KRGSSRGSSSSRQLT
-353 SSENLITQTSTS
+353 STENVVTQTSTS
-365 SQHVSA
+365 SQHANTSS
-371 HNLGLTGGILAST
+371 LGLTGGILAST
-384 PRKAAA
+384 PKKAAA

-398 TTVTTATVNKEEGGH
+398 TTVTTATVSKEEGGH
-413 SSVEHSR
+413 TSVEQS
-420 SQEDYQ
+420 
-426 DTGYTYSESA
+426 
-436 SLSVSGNG
+436 
-444 EYVEVYEK
+444 
-452 EDVTQ
+452 
-457 PGVIRRVLGGSYR
+457 GSYR
-470 FPIYVLRKFRSL
+470 FPIYILRKVRSV
-482 LGWQERQEVEEVQD
+482 LGWLENQEVEEVQD

-509 MRRGLRGSSK
+509 MRRGLRSSSK

-530 VTEGSYSYSE
+530 FAGDSYSYSE

-555 HSSKSDVM
+555 HSGKDVT
-563 AGSIYGTTEK
+563 AGSIYGTTDR

-578 KTLSKLYGLDED
+578 KTLSKLY
-590 EEGSSESESVT
+590 ESESVT

-622 TSEAAGGLTIWE
+622 YSEAAAGGLTIWQMI
-634 TATMPFGVSVGKFKS
+634 TMPFI
-649 RSKQKVGLF
+649 GLF
-658 WWMWWLVGTP
+658 WWLWWLVGTP

-692 TIMNRKGPVFVAA
+692 TIMNRKGAVFAGA
-705 AFPLRLLLLPLL
+705 GAFPLRLLLLPLL
-717 LLLLLLALYY
+717 LLLLLLGLYY
-727 LWPLSFLTGIVSS
+727 LWPLSFLTGVVSS

-747 LLAWLPWYSSG
+747 LLAWLPWSSSTG
-758 AGPPVLNDFRAEQI
+758 AGAPVRGLHMTMHEKVLNDFRAEQI

-779 IQRLSATVADVVR
+779 IQRLSATVADVVK

-797 SQAGSQVPE
+797 SQVPE
-806 AVSTQTGGCTIK
+806 PAVGTQQTGASTSGE
-818 AEGVVDGKSE
+818 AGQVD
-828 ASMSGGAGNVEKV
+828 
-841 ENLLQSA
+841 NLQNLQSA
-848 SAAAMAGGMDKDEI
+848 SEAALAGGMSKDEI

-872 HMEGLRKDV
+872 NMEGLRKDV
-881 SVQDQAILADLDKLR
+881 SVQDQAILADLDKIR

-913 NSHSED
+913 NTHSQD

-930 IKVETS
+930 INVETS
-936 GGVGTSSDMLE
+936 GGVGTSSDMLD

-1016 QSDFDSKVNDIV
+1016 QSDFDSKVSDIV

-1042 TSVSRTSAGEVTVD
+1042 TSVSRTSSGEVAVD

-1150 VKPTSFSLEHIPK
+1150 VRPTSFSLEHIPK

-1175 KDFTVYGLEDETQA
+1175 KDFTVYGLEDESQP
-1189 EGDLLGNYTYDD
+1189 EGDLLGNYRYDD

-1211 QVTDV
+1211 QATDV

>member
-413 SSVEHSR
+413 SSVEHS
-420 SQEDYQ
+420 
-426 DTGYTYSESA
+426 
-436 SLSVSGNG
+436 
-444 EYVEVYEK
+444 
-452 EDVTQ
+452 
-457 PGVIRRVLGGSYR
+457 GSYR

-758 AGPPVLNDFRAEQI
+758 AGPPVRGLHMTMHEKVLNDFRAEQI

>member
-7 LEPTGRSRTR
+7 VETTGRSRTR
-17 SGVIYSPEYRRTR
+17 SGVIYSPGRTR
-30 QRTSQGSSG
+30 QRISQGSSG

-45 SKDTSLNTSYENEQN
+45 SKNTSLNTSYEDQQN
-60 LKNTSSSYQASFTQS
+60 VKNTSSSYEASFTQS
-75 SSDSSSGGVVI
+75 SSQGGVVI
-86 LGSVTRSGSNRSTRS
+86 LGDVTARSGSNRSTRS
-101 GGSGSRKSAASSGS
+101 GGSGSRKSAGL
-115 GHASLQSGRAVSK
+115 SLQGGRAASK

-142 TSTMTSESQSWQ
+142 TSTMTSESQNWQ
-154 SSETSTVAGSSG
+154 SSAVAGSSG
-166 IVNGFSSSAVES
+166 IVNGFSSSSSAIES
-178 SASQAAVGDTL
+178 SASQAAVGGTL
-189 TSATLSTR
+189 TSAALSTR

-205 SSRSGRSSA
+205 SNRSGRSSA

-229 STQSLV
+229 STQSV
-235 TDTTQ
+235 VTQ
-240 SESSTKEGGS
+240 SESSTRE
-250 TSYIQGSA
+250 GSA
-258 SRSSTASSIRG
+258 SFTQGSGSRSSAASSIRG
-269 SSGRRSVVQSSSHGS
+269 SSGRRSAIQTSSHGS

-290 VITGVSSETALTQS
+290 VVKGVTSETALTQS

-310 AGSGLVRGGSGRSSG
+310 GGLIQGGSGRSAG

-338 KRGSSRGSSSARELT
+338 KRGSSRGSSSSRQLASTE
-353 SSENLITQTSTS
+353 SVVTQTSTS
-365 SQHVSA
+365 SQHGNTSS
-371 HNLGLTGGILAST
+371 LGLTGGILAST
-384 PRKAAA
+384 PKKAAA

-398 TTVTTATVNKEEGGH
+398 TTVTTATVSKVEGGH
-413 SSVEHSR
+413 TSVEQS
-420 SQEDYQ
+420 
-426 DTGYTYSESA
+426 
-436 SLSVSGNG
+436 
-444 EYVEVYEK
+444 
-452 EDVTQ
+452 
-457 PGVIRRVLGGSYR
+457 GSYR
-470 FPIYVLRKFRSL
+470 FPIYILRKVRSV
-482 LGWQERQEVEEVQD
+482 LGWLEKQEVEEVQD
-496 LDTLKE
+496 LDTIKE

-509 MRRGLRGSSK
+509 MRRGLRSSSK

-530 VTEGSYSYSE
+530 FAGDSYSYSE

-555 HSSKSDVM
+555 HSGKDVT
-563 AGSIYGTTEK
+563 AGSIYGTTDR

-622 TSEAAGGLTIWE
+622 YSETAGGGLTIWQMI
-634 TATMPFGVSVGKFKS
+634 TMPFI
-649 RSKQKVGLF
+649 GLF
-658 WWMWWLVGTP
+658 WWLWWLVGTP

-692 TIMNRKGPVFVAA
+692 TIMNRKGAVFAGA
-705 AFPLRLLLLPLL
+705 GAFPLRLLLLPLL
-717 LLLLLLALYY
+717 LLLLLLGLYY
-727 LWPLSFLTGIVSS
+727 LWPLSFLTGVVSS

-747 LLAWLPWYSSG
+747 LLAWLPWSSSTG
-758 AGPPVLNDFRAEQI
+758 AGAPVRGLHMTMHEKVLNDFRAEQI

-779 IQRLSATVADVVR
+779 IQRLSATVADVVK

-797 SQAGSQVPE
+797 SQVPE
-806 AVSTQTGGCTIK
+806 PAVGTQ
-818 AEGVVDGKSE
+818 
-828 ASMSGGAGNVEKV
+828 
-841 ENLLQSA
+841 QSA
-848 SAAAMAGGMDKDEI
+848 SEAALAGGMSKDEI

-872 HMEGLRKDV
+872 NMEGLRKDV
-881 SVQDQAILADLDKLR
+881 SVQDQAILADLDKIR

-913 NSHSED
+913 NTHSQD

-930 IKVETS
+930 INVESS
-936 GGVGTSSDMLE
+936 GGVGTSSDMLD

-1016 QSDFDSKVNDIV
+1016 QSDFDSKVSDIV

-1042 TSVSRTSAGEVTVD
+1042 TSVSRTSSGEVAVD

-1150 VKPTSFSLEHIPK
+1150 VRPTSFSLEHIPK

-1175 KDFTVYGLEDETQA
+1175 KDFTVYGLEDESQP

-1201 NAEPLQYFPV
+1201 NADPLQYFPV
-1211 QVTDV
+1211 QATDV

>member
-413 SSVEHSR
+413 SSVEHS
-420 SQEDYQ
+420 
-426 DTGYTYSESA
+426 
-436 SLSVSGNG
+436 
-444 EYVEVYEK
+444 
-452 EDVTQ
+452 
-457 PGVIRRVLGGSYR
+457 GSYR

-578 KTLSKLYGLDED
+578 KTLSKLY
-590 EEGSSESESVT
+590 ESESVT

-634 TATMPFGVSVGKFKS
+634 TATMPF
-649 RSKQKVGLF
+649 VGLF

-806 AVSTQTGGCTIK
+806 AVST
-818 AEGVVDGKSE
+818 
-828 ASMSGGAGNVEKV
+828 
-841 ENLLQSA
+841 QSA

>member
-7 LEPTGRSRTR
+7 VETTGRSRTR
-17 SGVIYSPEYRRTR
+17 SGVIYSPGRTR
-30 QRTSQGSSG
+30 QRISQGSSG

-45 SKDTSLNTSYENEQN
+45 SKNTSLNTSYEDQQN
-60 LKNTSSSYQASFTQS
+60 VKNTSSSYEASFTQS
-75 SSDSSSGGVVI
+75 SSQGGVVI
-86 LGSVTRSGSNRSTRS
+86 LGDVTARSGSNRSTRS
-101 GGSGSRKSAASSGS
+101 GGSGSRKSAGL
-115 GHASLQSGRAVSK
+115 SLQGGRAASK

-142 TSTMTSESQSWQ
+142 TSTMTSESQNWQ
-154 SSETSTVAGSSG
+154 SSAVAGSSG
-166 IVNGFSSSAVES
+166 IVNGFSSSSSAIES
-178 SASQAAVGDTL
+178 SASQAAVGGTL
-189 TSATLSTR
+189 TSAALSTR

-205 SSRSGRSSA
+205 SNRSGRSSA

-229 STQSLV
+229 STQSV
-235 TDTTQ
+235 VTQ
-240 SESSTKEGGS
+240 SESSTRE
-250 TSYIQGSA
+250 GSA
-258 SRSSTASSIRG
+258 SFTQGSGSRSSAASSIRG
-269 SSGRRSVVQSSSHGS
+269 SSGRRSAIQTSSHGS

-290 VITGVSSETALTQS
+290 VVKGVTSETALTQS

-310 AGSGLVRGGSGRSSG
+310 GGLIQGGSGRSAG

-338 KRGSSRGSSSARELT
+338 KRGSSRGSSSSRQLASTE
-353 SSENLITQTSTS
+353 SVVTQTSTS
-365 SQHVSA
+365 SQHGNTSS
-371 HNLGLTGGILAST
+371 LGLTGGILAST
-384 PRKAAA
+384 PKKAAA

-398 TTVTTATVNKEEGGH
+398 TTVTTATVSKVEGGH
-413 SSVEHSR
+413 TSVEQSR
-420 SQEDYQ
+420 SREDYQ
-426 DTGYTYSESA
+426 DTGYTYSES
-436 SLSVSGNG
+436 
-444 EYVEVYEK
+444 
-452 EDVTQ
+452 
-457 PGVIRRVLGGSYR
+457 GSYR
-470 FPIYVLRKFRSL
+470 FPIYILRKVRSV
-482 LGWQERQEVEEVQD
+482 LGWLEKQEVEEVQD
-496 LDTLKE
+496 LDTIKE

-509 MRRGLRGSSK
+509 MRRGLRSSSK

-530 VTEGSYSYSE
+530 FAGDSYSYSE

-555 HSSKSDVM
+555 HSGKDVT
-563 AGSIYGTTEK
+563 AGSIYGTTDR

-622 TSEAAGGLTIWE
+622 YSETAGGGLTIWQMI
-634 TATMPFGVSVGKFKS
+634 TMPFI
-649 RSKQKVGLF
+649 GLF
-658 WWMWWLVGTP
+658 WWLWWLVGTP

-692 TIMNRKGPVFVAA
+692 TIMNRKGAVFAGA
-705 AFPLRLLLLPLL
+705 GAFPLRLLLLPLL
-717 LLLLLLALYY
+717 LLLLLLGLYY
-727 LWPLSFLTGIVSS
+727 LWPLSFLTGVVSS

-747 LLAWLPWYSSG
+747 LLAWLPWSSSTG
-758 AGPPVLNDFRAEQI
+758 AGAPVRGLHMTMHEKVLNDFRAEQI

-779 IQRLSATVADVVR
+779 IQRLSATVADVVK

-797 SQAGSQVPE
+797 SQVPE
-806 AVSTQTGGCTIK
+806 PAVGTQ
-818 AEGVVDGKSE
+818 
-828 ASMSGGAGNVEKV
+828 
-841 ENLLQSA
+841 QSA
-848 SAAAMAGGMDKDEI
+848 SEAALAGGMSKDEI

-872 HMEGLRKDV
+872 NMEGLRKDV
-881 SVQDQAILADLDKLR
+881 SVQDQAILADLDKIR

-913 NSHSED
+913 NTHSQD

-930 IKVETS
+930 INVESS
-936 GGVGTSSDMLE
+936 GGVGTSSDMLD

-1016 QSDFDSKVNDIV
+1016 QSDFDSKVSDIV

-1042 TSVSRTSAGEVTVD
+1042 TSVSRTSSGEVAVD

-1150 VKPTSFSLEHIPK
+1150 VRPTSFSLEHIPK

-1175 KDFTVYGLEDETQA
+1175 KDFTVYGLEDESQP

-1201 NAEPLQYFPV
+1201 NADPLQYFPV
-1211 QVTDV
+1211 QATDV

>member
-7 LEPTGRSRTR
+7 VETTGRSRTR
-17 SGVIYSPEYRRTR
+17 SGVIYSPGRTR
-30 QRTSQGSSG
+30 QRISQGSSG

-45 SKDTSLNTSYENEQN
+45 SKNTSLNTSYEDQQN
-60 LKNTSSSYQASFTQS
+60 VKNTSSSYEASFTQS
-75 SSDSSSGGVVI
+75 SSQGGVVI
-86 LGSVTRSGSNRSTRS
+86 LGDVTARSGSNRSTRS
-101 GGSGSRKSAASSGS
+101 GGSGSRKSAGL
-115 GHASLQSGRAVSK
+115 SLQGGRAASK

-142 TSTMTSESQSWQ
+142 TSTMTSESQNWQ
-154 SSETSTVAGSSG
+154 SSAVAGSSG
-166 IVNGFSSSAVES
+166 IVNGFSSSSSAIES
-178 SASQAAVGDTL
+178 SASQAAVGGTL
-189 TSATLSTR
+189 TSAALSTR

-205 SSRSGRSSA
+205 SNRSGRSSA

-229 STQSLV
+229 STQSV
-235 TDTTQ
+235 VTQ
-240 SESSTKEGGS
+240 SESSTRE
-250 TSYIQGSA
+250 GSA
-258 SRSSTASSIRG
+258 SFTQGSGSRSSAASSIRG
-269 SSGRRSVVQSSSHGS
+269 SSGRRSAIQTSSHGS

-290 VITGVSSETALTQS
+290 VVKGVTSETALTQS

-310 AGSGLVRGGSGRSSG
+310 GGLIQGGSGRSAG

-338 KRGSSRGSSSARELT
+338 KRGSSRGSSSSRQLASTE
-353 SSENLITQTSTS
+353 SVVTQTSTS
-365 SQHVSA
+365 SQHGNTSS
-371 HNLGLTGGILAST
+371 LGLTGGILAST
-384 PRKAAA
+384 PKKAAA

-398 TTVTTATVNKEEGGH
+398 TTVTTATVSKVEGGH
-413 SSVEHSR
+413 TSVEQSR
-420 SQEDYQ
+420 SREDYQ
-426 DTGYTYSESA
+426 DTGYTYSES
-436 SLSVSGNG
+436 
-444 EYVEVYEK
+444 
-452 EDVTQ
+452 
-457 PGVIRRVLGGSYR
+457 GSYR
-470 FPIYVLRKFRSL
+470 FPIYILRKVRSV
-482 LGWQERQEVEEVQD
+482 LGWLEKQEVEEVQD
-496 LDTLKE
+496 LDTIKE

-509 MRRGLRGSSK
+509 MRRGLRSSSK

-530 VTEGSYSYSE
+530 FAGDSYSYSE

-555 HSSKSDVM
+555 HSGKDVT
-563 AGSIYGTTEK
+563 AGSIYGTTDR

-578 KTLSKLYGLDED
+578 KTLSKLY
-590 EEGSSESESVT
+590 ESESVT

-622 TSEAAGGLTIWE
+622 YSETAGGGLTIWQMI
-634 TATMPFGVSVGKFKS
+634 TMPFI
-649 RSKQKVGLF
+649 GLF
-658 WWMWWLVGTP
+658 WWLWWLVGTP

-692 TIMNRKGPVFVAA
+692 TIMNRKGAVFAGA
-705 AFPLRLLLLPLL
+705 GAFPLRLLLLPLL
-717 LLLLLLALYY
+717 LLLLLLGLYY
-727 LWPLSFLTGIVSS
+727 LWPLSFLTGVVSS

-747 LLAWLPWYSSG
+747 LLAWLPWSSSTG
-758 AGPPVLNDFRAEQI
+758 AGAPVRGLHMTMHEKVLNDFRAEQI

-779 IQRLSATVADVVR
+779 IQRLSATVADVVK

-797 SQAGSQVPE
+797 SQVPE
-806 AVSTQTGGCTIK
+806 PAVGTQ
-818 AEGVVDGKSE
+818 
-828 ASMSGGAGNVEKV
+828 
-841 ENLLQSA
+841 QSA
-848 SAAAMAGGMDKDEI
+848 SEAALAGGMSKDEI

-872 HMEGLRKDV
+872 NMEGLRKDV
-881 SVQDQAILADLDKLR
+881 SVQDQAILADLDKIR

-913 NSHSED
+913 NTHSQD

-930 IKVETS
+930 INVESS
-936 GGVGTSSDMLE
+936 GGVGTSSDMLD

-1016 QSDFDSKVNDIV
+1016 QSDFDSKVSDIV

-1042 TSVSRTSAGEVTVD
+1042 TSVSRTSSGEVAVD

-1150 VKPTSFSLEHIPK
+1150 VRPTSFSLEHIPK

-1175 KDFTVYGLEDETQA
+1175 KDFTVYGLEDESQP

-1201 NAEPLQYFPV
+1201 NADPLQYFPV
-1211 QVTDV
+1211 QATDV